1 MEGPVSASARCSLML
16 VFTYT
21 LNPLRLLDLAALR
34 RARDVRL
41 TALVDQRLRAD
52 FEAFGEAF
60 VGLFD
65 RVYYC
70 GVRYLNHCFAEE
82 FDEAAADAITGELR
96 VSDQLQLLSFFEGD
110 LEAAAG
116 LRDRFG
122 LDGMSA
128 GATRRFRN
136 KLEMKLAL
144 SDHGLLVPKALEVDW
159 SADSETLF
167 ARCASELGTPFL
179 VKPVALGGSLGVS
192 LVSTRQQ
199 LEACR
204 RQRFPTAYF
213 AEEEIA
219 GEMLH
224 LDAVVVSG
232 RPVWFGCSR
241 YNLPTLAFSRGKPVG
256 SMPLL
261 PDHPHY
267 GALRDYTAGCV
278 RALQVDE
285 SLLHIEVIRRG
296 DDLFFIEAAARASG
310 GLAAMVYHRMFGYNM
325 IQAHVAARV
334 GVHYRPDV
342 PDGSA
347 YFWLMLPEA
356 ARTQDATREF
366 LRGRSI
372 SVEALP
378 STAGSRVRGSLVGR
392 HDTLLAAHA
401 DYPHLSD
408 AFTAVA

>member
-1 MEGPVSASARCSLML
+1 MLAPARKVSGSVML

-34 RARDVRL
+34 RARDMRL
-41 TALVDQRLRAD
+41 TALIDQRLRTD
-52 FEAFGEAF
+52 LEALGEAF
-60 VGLFD
+60 EGFFD

-82 FDEAAADAITGELR
+82 FDEAAADAVAREIRLC
-96 VSDQLQLLSFFEGD
+96 DQLQLLSFFEGD
-110 LEAAAG
+110 LDATAR

-128 GATRRFRN
+128 SATRRFRN
-136 KLEMKLAL
+136 KLDTKLAL
-144 SDHGLLVPKALEVDW
+144 SNHGLSVPKALELDW
-159 SADSETLF
+159 SLDSKTLF
-167 ARCASELGTPFL
+167 ARCASELGRPFL
-179 VKPVALGGSLGVS
+179 VKPVALGGSLGVT

-199 LEACR
+199 LDACR

-219 GEMLH
+219 GELLH

-267 GALRDYTAGCV
+267 GVLRDYTAACV

-296 DDLFFIEAAARASG
+296 DHLFAIEAAARASG
-310 GLAAMVYHRMFGYNM
+310 GLVAMVYHRMFGYNM
-325 IQAHVAARV
+325 IQAHVATRV
-334 GVHYRPDV
+334 GVQYRPDV

-347 YFWLMLPEA
+347 YFWLMLPET
-356 ARTQDATREF
+356 ARTQDVTRDY

-372 SVEALP
+372 SVEVLP

-401 DYPHLSD
+401 DYRHLFD